1 MFSTLHSYYL
11 SGLSPFGT
19 HLSCSA
25 VPKTRHHTLS
35 TALPMLSR
43 AEVPVRQDG
52 ASHKVLQ
59 PVSAASS
66 VNRPLQ
72 QSRLTEMQESPCRVP
87 SFPPLSAVHL
97 PLKRKVCHTPS
108 FLTMDYSQHTGNGSP
123 GWSDYQR
130 MSYRFLLWKVETH
143 QLCHSRVSNCTSLS
157 W

>member
-1 MFSTLHSYYL
+1 MFSTLHSYHL

-25 VPKTRHHTLS
+25 VPKTTHHTFT
-35 TALPMLSR
+35 TALPTLSR

-52 ASHKVLQ
+52 ASHEVLQ

-72 QSRLTEMQESPCRVP
+72 QSWLTEMQESPCRVP
-87 SFPPLSAVHL
+87 SFPPLLAVHL
-97 PLKRKVCHTPS
+97 PLKRKVCHTPW
-108 FLTMDYSQHTGNGSP
+108 FLTMDYSQHTGKSESRLEWLSKDASSFP
-123 GWSDYQR
+123 
-130 MSYRFLLWKVETH
+130 LWKVETH